1 MDLLGSTPELLGGHF
16 RNGATANGAFCA
28 DQDRGADG
36 STSAV
41 SRAWPS
47 PEKSSKKVAAKLF
60 ILQGGAKP
68 LPSVP
73 VWAELSQ
80 SLVGM

>member
-1 MDLLGSTPELLGGHF
+1 MRKTVGKKGYEMDLLGSMPELLGSYFGS
-16 RNGATANGAFCA
+16 GATAKSAFCA

-47 PEKSSKKVAAKLF
+47 PLIGMWLF
-60 ILQGGAKP
+60 GF
-68 LPSVP
+68 
-73 VWAELSQ
+73 
-80 SLVGM
+80 